1 MSKASS
7 EDKVSA
13 RGRIDRKKNRILVVT
28 DDKII
33 LQSFRRILEM
43 EGLIVD
49 TAETGK
55 QTLEKVSKRPFHLV
69 VVDGTPPDMSGG
81 DLKKKVSE
89 IASHTRVLGLGMNLI
104 DPKKLLEIVKAAI
117 RSI

>member
-1 MSKASS
+1 MSEVSS
-7 EDKVSA
+7 EDKISA
-13 RGRIDRKKNRILVVT
+13 ERRIDRSKNRILVVT

-43 EGLIVD
+43 EGFDVD

-55 QTLEKVSKRPFHLV
+55 QTLEKVSTRPFHLV
-69 VVDGTPPDMSGG
+69 VVDGTPPDMSGE
-81 DLKKKVSE
+81 DLKEKVGKIE
-89 IASHTRVLGLGMNLI
+89 SHIRVLGLGMKTI
-104 DPKKLLEIVKAAI
+104 DPNKLLEIVRANT